1 MRPAGKKTP
10 ARGCDRRV
18 TAPAPRPV
26 SAAGWAARVGAVLVM
41 VSPGGCGHPPRAAVP
56 PLPMLPPAE
65 VSAGCGER
73 PGQAGAGQE
82 YFQTVKERVAPHW
95 RPYDERRMDRTGTLY
110 GDEDRYT
117 ALLVEVRRNGTLA
130 SMSVEVPSG
139 VSLLDAMA
147 VQAFAQT
154 APLPPPL
161 PDLLQNGRL
170 RFRIGFCYRPRGS
183 P

>member
-1 MRPAGKKTP
+1 MKPAGRRTP
-10 ARGCDRRV
+10 ASGSDRRV
-18 TAPAPRPV
+18 SGATPRPV
-26 SAAGWAARVGAVLVM
+26 GAAGWAVRVGAMLVV
-41 VSPGGCGHPPRAAVP
+41 VSAGGCGHPPRAASP
-56 PLPMLPPAE
+56 PLPVLPPAE

-73 PGQAGAGQE
+73 PGRSGTGQG
-82 YFQTVKERVAPHW
+82 YFQTVKERVALHW
-95 RPYDERRMDRTGTLY
+95 RPHDERRMDRTGTLY

-117 ALLVEVRRNGTLA
+117 SLLVEVRRNGTLA

-139 VSLLDAMA
+139 SSLIDAMA

>member
-1 MRPAGKKTP
+1 M
-10 ARGCDRRV
+10 
-18 TAPAPRPV
+18 
-26 SAAGWAARVGAVLVM
+26 LM
-41 VSPGGCGHPPRAAVP
+41 VSPGGCGHPPPAVSP
-56 PLPMLPPAE
+56 PLPMLPPPE

-73 PGQAGAGQE
+73 PGQGGPGQA
-82 YFQTVKERVAPHW
+82 YFQTVKERVALHW
-95 RPYDERRMDRTGTLY
+95 RPHEERRMDRTGTLY

-117 ALLVEVRRNGTLA
+117 ALLIEVRRNGTLA